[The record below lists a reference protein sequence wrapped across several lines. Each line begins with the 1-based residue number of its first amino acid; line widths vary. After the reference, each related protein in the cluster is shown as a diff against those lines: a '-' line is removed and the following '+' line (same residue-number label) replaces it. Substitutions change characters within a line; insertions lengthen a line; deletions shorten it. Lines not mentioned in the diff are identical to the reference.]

1 VNCLAHDEE
10 AIYAGTD
17 NNLNRLDGLNG
28 DIWQA
33 LPLAGRVNCPVV
45 TQAGLISEIF
55 GHPDAPDTNTSYL
68 GRFDAGQWQLL
79 EPPVEFAYIRRDGV
93 RFHCDESGKISRY
106 ELDGTAEQIASL
118 GAPPSSCRVFSANQ
132 ERLVVTHDRKVI
144 LVPLDGGEV
153 IDATEG
159 ISSLEAG
166 ENLWVGD
173 IFDTDAG
180 LFAGRLFGNE
190 VSKWNPDAKRWENM
204 TPPGQLERFEVRAFA
219 ASQTT
224 LYAATPG
231 GIWRLDQDDW
241 TRLIDLRDEVF
252 APRWLDV
259 WNDEILFSTDYFQ
272 VYRFDPAGE

>member
-33 LPLAGRVNCPVV
+33 LPLAGRVNCPIV
-45 TQAGLISEIF
+45 TRAGLISEIF

-93 RFHCDESGKISRY
+93 RFHCDEGEINRSSI
-106 ELDGTAEQIASL
+106 DGAPVQVTSL
-118 GAPPSSCRVFSANQ
+118 GDSPYSCRVLSANQ
-132 ERLVVTHDRKVI
+132 ERLFVIHDQKFK
-144 LVPLDGGEV
+144 LVPLDGSEV
-153 IDATEG
+153 IDASEG
-159 ISSLEAG
+159 ISSLENG

-180 LFAGRLFGNE
+180 LFVGQLFGNN
-190 VSKWNPDAKRWENM
+190 VFIWNSDARRWENM
-204 TPPGQLERFEVRAFA
+204 TLPGQLERFEVRTFA

-231 GIWRLDQDDW
+231 GIWRLDQGDW

-252 APRWLDV
+252 APRWLNA
-259 WNDEILFSTDYFQ
+259 WNDELFFSTDHFQ